1 MHVTL
6 KFKIMTTTIR
16 TSSKNHFKK
25 YLTYFKNQKVYFTS
39 SIKNEVY
46 AITIYGL
53 TSLQTNSLIQRF
65 TKHFRLIKQQ
75 EPMALAA

>member
-1 MHVTL
+1 MA
-6 KFKIMTTTIR
+6 TTIK
-16 TSSKNHFKK
+16 TSSGNHFKK

-65 TKHFRLIKQQ
+65 TKHFRLTKQQ
-75 EPMALAA
+75 APMALAA